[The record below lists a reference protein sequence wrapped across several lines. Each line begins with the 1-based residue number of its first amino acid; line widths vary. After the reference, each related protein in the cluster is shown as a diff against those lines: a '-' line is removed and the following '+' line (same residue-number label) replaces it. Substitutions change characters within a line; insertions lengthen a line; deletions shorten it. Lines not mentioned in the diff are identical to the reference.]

1 MKRGE
6 LYRVFKPGGDSKQYR
21 TFVVVSRQTLIDS
34 KFPSVVCAP
43 VMTEGQGLATQVAI
57 GIDEGMK
64 RECWIHCDNLRSLQ
78 KSVLTRWVGSLS
90 PEKMRKLNY
99 SLTVALDLL
108 FDVQ

>member
-6 LYRVFKPGGDSKQYR
+6 LYRVFKPGGDTKQFR

-34 KFPSVVCAP
+34 KFPAVVCAP

-64 RECWIHCDNLRSLQ
+64 HESWIHCDDLRSIQ
-78 KSVLTRWVGSLS
+78 KPLLTRWVGTFS
-90 PEKMRKLNY
+90 PAKMRKLDY
-99 SLTVALDLL
+99 ALTVALDLPS
-108 FDVQ
+108 

>member
-34 KFPSVVCAP
+34 KFPRVICAP
-43 VMTEGQGLATQVAI
+43 VMSQGQGLATQVRI

-64 RECWIHCDNLRSLQ
+64 HESWIHCDDLRTME
-78 KSVLTRWVGSLS
+78 KSMLTRWVGFLS
-90 PEKMRKLNY
+90 PEKTRKLDY
-99 SLTVALDLL
+99 ALTVALDLL
-108 FDVQ
+108 L